1 MTAAVR
7 EQVRAARDRA
17 VRAAIDWTAE
27 PRCAG
32 CGVEQ
37 SDPWTGE
44 PRYVAGCRTC
54 TDRRLRR
61 SYRASIVREPA
72 KPSPDRQQLQLIAA

>member
-1 MTAAVR
+1 MRAAAR
-7 EQVRAARDRA
+7 EQVRNARDRA
-17 VRAAIDWTAE
+17 VRVAIDWTAE

-37 SDPWTGE
+37 MDPWTSA

-61 SYRASIVREPA
+61 SYRAGKQLSAQLVLTLTGKE
-72 KPSPDRQQLQLIAA
+72 RQ

>member
-1 MTAAVR
+1 MRAAVR
-7 EQVRAARDRA
+7 EQVRNARDRA
-17 VRAAIDWTAE
+17 VRVAIDWTAE

-37 SDPWTGE
+37 MDPWTSV

-61 SYRASIVREPA
+61 VYRRQPKRPA
-72 KPSPDRQQLQLIAA
+72 LDRLTGPDRNR